1 MIAPPNDSSR
11 STRTLIVEDS
21 FLLGLQMKAD
31 LEQLGM
37 TVLGPVP
44 SVQTAIDLI
53 ETESIHV
60 AILDINLGGENSFPI
75 AHALKN
81 RGIPFIFIT
90 GYDDLILDDKALT
103 GNPLYRKPIRIDEL
117 HKAVR
122 EFG

>member
-1 MIAPPNDSSR
+1 MIGPSNDSSR
-11 STRTLIVEDS
+11 AIRTLIVEDS

-44 SVQTAIDLI
+44 SVPTAIHLI
-53 ETESIHV
+53 ETESIHA

-75 AHALKN
+75 AHALQE
-81 RGIPFIFIT
+81 RSIPFIFIT
-90 GYDDLILDDKALT
+90 GYDDLILDDKMLI

-117 HKAVR
+117 YKAVQ